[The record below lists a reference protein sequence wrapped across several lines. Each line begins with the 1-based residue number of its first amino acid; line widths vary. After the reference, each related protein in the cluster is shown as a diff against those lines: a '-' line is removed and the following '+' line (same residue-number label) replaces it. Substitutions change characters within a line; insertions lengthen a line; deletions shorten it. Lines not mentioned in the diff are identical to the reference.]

1 MLESEATMARIF
13 SVDAEVDGLYGTA
26 FAVAVTVREDGVEI
40 ARFEAR
46 TPDEGVTN
54 PWVRENVLPALAG
67 WVPTHS
73 SSEELEEAFWAF
85 YALHALEAGEWGP
98 SPRKDVAVIA
108 MFGSPVESG
117 LFRRCVERDS
127 SRTFQGPYPL
137 HEVGTLLLAL
147 GEEQADSTEA
157 YLKKY
162 GLESEYDG
170 VAHHPTYDA
179 VTAAQVWEHALSR
192 LRK

>member
-1 MLESEATMARIF
+1 MAKII
-13 SVDAEVDGLYGTA
+13 SVDAEVDGLYGAA

-46 TPDEGVTN
+46 ISDEGVTN

-67 WVPTHS
+67 WEPTHAS
-73 SSEELEEAFWAF
+73 SSELEEAFWAF
-85 YALHALEAGEWGP
+85 YALHALEAGKWGP

-127 SRTFQGPYPL
+127 LRTFQGPYPL
-137 HEVGTLLLAL
+137 HEVGTLLLVL
-147 GEEQADSTEA
+147 GEEAPDSTEA

-162 GLESEYDG
+162 DLPSEYDG

-179 VTAAQVWEHALSR
+179 VTAAQVWEHAMLR